1 MPKTLIPHVR
11 PHDKYKINT
20 TEPEV
25 VVWETRHPEMEAKM
39 AMMFIE
45 RWGMVAGMKDGED
58 SAGRSRLRLATTD
71 EVVSR
76 ACEMAQKACAE
87 FERRDWF
94 TKAPSIQEAR
104 DMMQEKENE
113 AERSRGKGE

>member
-1 MPKTLIPHVR
+1 MTKTLIPHVR
-11 PHDKYKINT
+11 WHDRYRMKND
-20 TEPEV
+20 EPEV

-76 ACEMAQKACAE
+76 ACEMAQMACEE

-94 TKAPSIQEAR
+94 TKAPSIQDAKE
-104 DMMQEKENE
+104 MMKQREDES
-113 AERSRGKGE
+113 ERGDAPA